1 MESHNSLQS
10 SGHDQEILTLVA
22 KGYKR
27 NKIGP
32 MLEISSHTVATH
44 LKMIY
49 SKLNVTSRAEA
60 TMEALRMG
68 LVKL

>member
-1 MESHNSLQS
+1 
-10 SGHDQEILTLVA
+10 
-22 KGYKR
+22 
-27 NKIGP
+27 
-32 MLEISSHTVATH
+32 MLSISPHTVATH
-44 LKMIY
+44 LKTIY